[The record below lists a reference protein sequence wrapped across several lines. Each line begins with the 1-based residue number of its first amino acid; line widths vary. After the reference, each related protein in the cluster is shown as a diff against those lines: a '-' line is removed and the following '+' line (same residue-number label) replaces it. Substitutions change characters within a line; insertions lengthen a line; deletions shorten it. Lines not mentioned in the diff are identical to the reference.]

1 MKTIDEKLLMEEL
14 EKLTEDY
21 TKTEEKIKT
30 CEQERANQIANKN
43 ALHGAMQQV
52 HRLIAIHKEGNKS
65 KARETSDVE

>member
-1 MKTIDEKLLMEEL
+1 MEEL

-65 KARETSDVE
+65 KARETSEVEQTYEKF

>member
-14 EKLTEDY
+14 EKLTEDN

-30 CEQERANQIANKN
+30 SEQERANQIANKN

-65 KARETSDVE
+65 KARETSEVE

>member
-21 TKTEEKIKT
+21 TKTEENIKT

-43 ALHGAMQQV
+43 PINAYKKHP
-52 HRLIAIHKEGNKS
+52 INK
-65 KARETSDVE
+65 

>member
-43 ALHGAMQQV
+43 ALPVSSRYSGILPPIV
-52 HRLIAIHKEGNKS
+52 
-65 KARETSDVE
+65 

>member
-30 CEQERANQIANKN
+30 CEQEDKKKYSHQNTNGDIDTIFRQK
-43 ALHGAMQQV
+43 
-52 HRLIAIHKEGNKS
+52 HRNIYRHKY
-65 KARETSDVE
+65 